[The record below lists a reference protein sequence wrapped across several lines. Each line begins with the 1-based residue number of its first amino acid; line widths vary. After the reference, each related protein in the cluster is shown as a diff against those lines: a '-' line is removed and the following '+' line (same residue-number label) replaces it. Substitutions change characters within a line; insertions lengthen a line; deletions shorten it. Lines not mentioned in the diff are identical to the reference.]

1 MSTTATTPPP
11 PARRLTA
18 DLPMLAAFVLLCLG
32 VAAIGGWWTAE
43 SVGTWYRTLRKP
55 AWTPPGWVFGPVWTV
70 LYILMAT
77 AAWLVW
83 RRRHE
88 VPVRVPL
95 TFFGVQLALNLA
107 WSGLFFAMRRP
118 DLALLDIAALW
129 LVLAATTATFWRV
142 RTLAGALLV
151 PYLLWV
157 TFASTLNAAIWQ
169 LNR

>member
-1 MSTTATTPPP
+1 MSTAAGSPPS
-11 PARRLTA
+11 ARSATA
-18 DLPMLAAFVLLCLG
+18 DLPMLAAFALLCLG

-55 AWTPPGWVFGPVWTV
+55 AWTPPGWVFGPVWTL
-70 LYILMAT
+70 LYLMMAT

-88 VPVRVPL
+88 VRTVLPL
-95 TFFGVQLALNLA
+95 ALFGVQLALNLA

-118 DLALLDIAALW
+118 DLGVIDIVTLW
-129 LVLAATTATFWRV
+129 VVLAATTVSFWRI
-142 RTLAGALLV
+142 RSLAGALLV

-157 TFASTLNAAIWQ
+157 TFASALNTAIWQ